1 MARPLRLIIFGRQG
15 AGKGTQS
22 TRLAQRFAIPHIS
35 TGDMLRAA
43 AASGSEFGLQVKAIM
58 DAGHLVSD
66 EVMEGVVRQRLSE
79 QDTRPGFLLDGYPRT
94 PGQAEFLQGI
104 LAPDGVTLAIDLDV
118 PESVVLDRITH
129 RRVCSSC
136 GTTYAVGDQSADSG
150 VCAKCG
156 GAVTQRADDSE
167 ESVRKRLALYAQQTE
182 PLLNWFS
189 DRGLLVTVDGVGEP
203 DAIANRIVEAV
214 QNGAM

>member
-79 QDTRPGFLLDGYPRT
+79 QDTGPGFLLDGYPRT